1 MKGLPFLYKVL
12 CIEKA
17 LSIQLHPNKQQA
29 EKLFK
34 EQPNFYAD
42 DNEKPEMFF
51 TLSEFKCLFGVI
63 SANDLNKLMQIDPFS
78 QLKSKESLS
87 IKDIIF
93 ELLSFSKEER

>member
-34 EQPNFYAD
+34 EQPNVYAD

-51 TLSEFKCLFGVI
+51 TLSEF
-63 SANDLNKLMQIDPFS
+63 
-78 QLKSKESLS
+78 
-87 IKDIIF
+87 
-93 ELLSFSKEER
+93 